1 MSGERLTDAEIGE
14 RLRLARE
21 SAKLTQADAAALVG
35 VVRTTLV
42 AIEQGKRRVHMDE
55 LQKLATAYRTSAN
68 ALLRREAVHLDMV
81 PRFRKLQESSDD
93 AVERATRLL
102 NDLVRAEVELE
113 NALGVSRTRNYPPER
128 PILPGDIRAQAEQD
142 AQELRDWLGLG
153 PGPVTDIV
161 SILDLQLGIRVYVR
175 PLDAKVSGLFAYDDT
190 AGACILLN
198 ANHPLE
204 RLTQSGVHETAHF
217 ISTRRQ
223 AEVLTEDERFTSRE
237 ERYANAFQRAFIT
250 PARTVRQQFAEI
262 TAGQSHLT
270 RRHIILLAHASGVSR
285 EAMVRRLEEL
295 KLAREGTWDW
305 FVANGGINDD
315 QVRQVLGDL
324 PDRKDKRRASAGS
337 RAPPPCAAR
346 PRSVEEG
353 NLQRRSARP
362 VAATELATKSG
373 RYLTALRKR
382 KAKRMSSSSFLSN
395 PRASLIADASV
406 VINLNATARAAD
418 IIKALPNPFVV
429 TENACA
435 ELEAGVRN
443 GHRDYGQ
450 LLELIRCGSR
460 ATGKSRHGGH
470 AGL

>member
-1 MSGERLTDAEIGE
+1 MDSGKSMSGERLTDAEIGE

-35 VVRTTLV
+35 IVRTTLV

-81 PRFRKLQESSDD
+81 PRFRKLLGSSDD

-113 NALGVSRTRNYPPER
+113 NALGVNRTRNYPPER

-161 SILDLQLGIRVYVR
+161 SILDLQLGVRVYVR
-175 PLDAKVSGLFAYDDT
+175 PLDGKVSGLFAYDDT

-198 ANHPLE
+198 ANHPPE

-223 AEVLTEDERFTSRE
+223 PEVLTEDERFTSRE
-237 ERYANAFQRAFIT
+237 ERYANAFQRSFIT
-250 PARTVRQQFAEI
+250 PARAVRQRFAEI

-270 RRHIILLAHASGVSR
+270 RRHIILLAHAFGVSR

-305 FVANGGINDD
+305 FTANGGITND

-324 PDRKDKRRASAGS
+324 LDRKVN
-337 RAPPPCAAR
+337 AAR
-346 PRSVEEG
+346 AQGLIPSR
-353 NLQRRSARP
+353 LALLAR
-362 VAATELATKSG
+362 
-373 RYLTALRKR
+373 
-382 KAKRMSSSSFLSN
+382 
-395 PRASLIADASV
+395 
-406 VINLNATARAAD
+406 
-418 IIKALPNPFVV
+418 
-429 TENACA
+429 
-435 ELEAGVRN
+435 EAWKKEI
-443 GHRDYGQ
+443 YSEGQ
-450 LLELIRCGSR
+450 LARLLQLNRHEIREILDGAEKEESEANELV
-460 ATGKSRHGGH
+460 KLPH
-470 AGL
+470 

>member
-1 MSGERLTDAEIGE
+1 MDSGKSMSGERLTDTEIGE

-42 AIEQGKRRVHMDE
+42 AIEQGKRRVQTDE
-55 LQKLATAYRTSAN
+55 LQKLTAAYHTSAN

-81 PRFRKLQESSDD
+81 PRFRKLQASSDD

-113 NALGVSRTRNYPPER
+113 DALGVSRTRNYPPER

-153 PGPVTDIV
+153 PGPVTDIA
-161 SILDLQLGIRVYVR
+161 SILDLQLGVRVYVR
-175 PLDAKVSGLFAYDDT
+175 PLDGKVSGLFAYDET

-198 ANHPLE
+198 ANHPPE

-223 AEVLTEDERFTSRE
+223 PEVLTEDERFTSRE

-250 PARTVRQQFAEI
+250 PARTVRQRFAEI

-270 RRHIILLAHASGVSR
+270 RRHIILLAHALGVSR

-305 FVANGGINDD
+305 FVANGGITDD

-324 PDRKDKRRASAGS
+324 PDRKVN
-337 RAPPPCAAR
+337 AAR
-346 PRSVEEG
+346 AQGLVPPR
-353 NLQRRSARP
+353 LALLAR
-362 VAATELATKSG
+362 
-373 RYLTALRKR
+373 
-382 KAKRMSSSSFLSN
+382 
-395 PRASLIADASV
+395 
-406 VINLNATARAAD
+406 
-418 IIKALPNPFVV
+418 
-429 TENACA
+429 
-435 ELEAGVRN
+435 EAWKKEI
-443 GHRDYGQ
+443 YSEGQ
-450 LLELIRCGSR
+450 LARLLQLNRHEIREILDGAEKEESEANELVKLS
-460 ATGKSRHGGH
+460 H
-470 AGL
+470 